1 MEPFTGTA
9 NTKAPF
15 PSEIG
20 SITVPV
26 LLLASLAIF
35 HYSTSPSYF
44 NLPEQTVLRL
54 HFRRQEEA
62 QSRPKAEINPS
73 CHP

>member
-9 NTKAPF
+9 DMKAPS

-20 SITVPV
+20 IITVLV
-26 LLLASLAIF
+26 LLLASLATCHQSI
-35 HYSTSPSYF
+35 SPSHF

-54 HFRRQEEA
+54 HFQRQEEA
-62 QSRPKAEINPS
+62 RIRPKAEINPS